1 MSDNPYQLYPHQDP
15 NLQTPQPK
23 QQNRSRMD
31 ESICGMNHSDIVKQ
45 LQTNQDDETPSKVQ
59 TSNVLEDEHIDNGEN
74 LITEHLNNVQANYQQ
89 AGQISSLN
97 GKNQLGATKN
107 YGFKLPLDQL
117 QKAQQIQI
125 QASQFDTERSLHFE
139 ETDFTNQNL
148 LKSSELSNGQPQTP
162 YNNLNGSNFKSSAG
176 KQSQSVSY
184 NPVKRI
190 PIPVTHA
197 KNESALA
204 ASSPFVFRTGQSYI
218 GVSHMLA
225 SGFSKFQ
232 SPRRS
237 PCHNPTSDQVMQ
249 ANKPNYSTNFSYAQP
264 DEHQSE
270 TQKALMTSE
279 INYPLTTR
287 DEISDVKS
295 NYTKM
300 TTSREEHARQKL
312 IESSNQSARLF
323 QTIIRLDSEIKKL
336 RNEPIRGSSKEIAQK
351 LKFGE
356 ESSQLKL
363 EESSINGKSKASS
376 ITNIADDNGK
386 RLDFEEIL
394 LQNKQLKKD
403 VQELRQY
410 KIQASQAHVLQQ
422 INKDLVKTRE
432 ILSAENQSLQEQLMD
447 LQGQLQQIR
456 VDYDQLYDQYD
467 KQQESFKSL
476 RVSTHDHDEFMQ
488 MKNTANEASKEIDHY
503 KHLVSQKDQEI
514 ESLKKDIKI
523 AQEEKENSSLSESTK
538 QLNHRINEFTNQI
551 RDLQGEKLALI
562 DQIESMQKEV
572 LEVSQENKD
581 LEKRLKET
589 ISYLDEK
596 SEKLASMK
604 TQYEAN
610 WKELEILRDEQQK
623 LKNKIT
629 QYDDRMKVF
638 NLLKSNDEDSILKMN
653 CQLIL
658 RKNAFDRYMIHIES
672 VSEITILMATDV
684 TDLIPSK
691 NENPTFQIGFRGH
704 SNKKHVATFEANNR
718 QEMAAVCKALKQFL
732 ISAQSSSTKSVSSSS
747 SPNKQIRV
755 EPNKDFLSSIAT
767 FF

>member
-15 NLQTPQPK
+15 NLETPQPK
-23 QQNRSRMD
+23 QQSRSRMD
-31 ESICGMNHSDIVKQ
+31 GSIGGINQSDIVKQ

-74 LITEHLNNVQANYQQ
+74 LITEHLNNAQVNYQQ
-89 AGQISSLN
+89 AVQIPSLN
-97 GKNQLGATKN
+97 GKIQQAAAKS
-107 YGFKLPLDQL
+107 YGFKLPLDQI
-117 QKAQQIQI
+117 QKAQQI

-176 KQSQSVSY
+176 KISQSVSY

-204 ASSPFVFRTGQSYI
+204 SSSPFVFRTGQSYI

-237 PCHNPTSDQVMQ
+237 PRHNPTSDQVMQ
-249 ANKPNYSTNFSYAQP
+249 ANKQNYSTNFSYAQP

-270 TQKALMTSE
+270 TQKTLMTSQ

-295 NYTKM
+295 NFTKM

-336 RNEPIRGSSKEIAQK
+336 RNEPIRGASKEIAQK

-356 ESSQLKL
+356 ENSQNKL
-363 EESSINGKSKASS
+363 EESSINGKSKTSS
-376 ITNIADDNGK
+376 ITNIADDK
-386 RLDFEEIL
+386 LDIEEIL
-394 LQNKQLKKD
+394 YQNKQLKKD

-410 KIQASQAHVLQQ
+410 KIQATQAHVLQQ

-456 VDYDQLYDQYD
+456 SDYDQLYDQYD

-488 MKNTANEASKEIDHY
+488 MKNIANEASKEIDHF
-503 KHLVSQKDQEI
+503 KHLVTQKDVEI
-514 ESLKKDIKI
+514 ESLKKDIKV
-523 AQEEKENSSLSESTK
+523 AQEEKENNSLSESTK
-538 QLNHRINEFTNQI
+538 QLNHRINELTNQI

-562 DQIESMQKEV
+562 DQIESMQKEI
-572 LEVSQENKD
+572 LQVSSENKD

-638 NLLKSNDEDSILKMN
+638 NLLKSSEEDSILKMN

-718 QEMAAVCKALKQFL
+718 QEMASVCKALKQYL
-732 ISAQSSSTKSVSSSS
+732 ISAQSSSTKSVSSSSS